1 VVLTTFEMCLRE
13 KTELAKLN
21 YEYLILDEAQRIKND
36 QSVLSQN
43 LRSFKTRNRLLL
55 TGTPL

>member
-1 VVLTTFEMCLRE
+1 VILTTFEIIMRE
-13 KTELAKLN
+13 KTDLTKLN

-36 QSVLSQN
+36 QSVLSQY
-43 LRSFKTRNRLLL
+43 LRNFKTRNRVLL